1 MKRYEFH
8 CDGFDNF
15 DMREAENGEYV
26 LFDDCAQAIATARA
40 EALREAADR
49 ADTYMTCH
57 AADAGFWDVSTLC
70 KIILTDK
77 QEGKNG

>member
-26 LFDDCAQAIATARA
+26 LFDDCAQAIATART

-49 ADTYMTCH
+49 AVYAVGLFLPAREITRLRN
-57 AADAGFWDVSTLC
+57 A
-70 KIILTDK
+70 ILTDK